1 MRVCGRG
8 GTMNRAKRLLFSI
21 LVILTVNGTVFPQTS
36 STSLQG
42 TVTDPSGS
50 AIAGATVVL
59 ANSESNLE
67 RTSETGMQG
76 EYRFIALPPGTYT
89 LTVTAKGFSRYQQ
102 TDLQLLVNTPAT
114 ANVGLKIGSASESIL
129 VTSEAPVLNLVDASI
144 GNPFNETQIK
154 QIPLDARNVPD
165 LLNLQAGVAYTGNRP
180 DMDSQTYKDQD
191 TRSGAV
197 NGARSDQSNI
207 TLDGV
212 DVNDLANG
220 YAFTSVLPV
229 TLDSVQE
236 FRVTTTN
243 YNADQG
249 DGSGAQ
255 VALITKSGTNNFH
268 GSAYEYHRNTYT
280 SASDYFLKA
289 PPKLIRNTFGASVG
303 GPIQKDRSFFFG
315 NYEGTRRR
323 EATSA
328 VRNIPTPSF
337 LDGVI
342 QYQCMVPP
350 PGNPPPCPASGSVLG
365 LSGKSYS
372 YQPGYYALGPSEIG

>member
-1 MRVCGRG
+1 
-8 GTMNRAKRLLFSI
+8 MNRAKCLLFSI
-21 LVILTVNGTVFPQTS
+21 LVILTVNGIVFPQTS

-50 AIAGATVVL
+50 AIAGASVVL
-59 ANSESNLE
+59 ANSESKLE
-67 RTSETGMQG
+67 RTMETGSQG
-76 EYRFIALPPGTYT
+76 EYRFFALPPGTYT

-114 ANVGLKIGSASESIL
+114 ANVPLKVGSASESIT
-129 VTSEAPVLNLVDASI
+129 VTSESSCLEPGRCLDWQSLQR
-144 GNPFNETQIK
+144 TQIK

-255 VALITKSGTNNFH
+255 VALITKSGTNQF
-268 GSAYEYHRNTYT
+268 SR
-280 SASDYFLKA
+280 
-289 PPKLIRNTFGASVG
+289 VC
-303 GPIQKDRSFFFG
+303 
-315 NYEGTRRR
+315 
-323 EATSA
+323 
-328 VRNIPTPSF
+328 V
-337 LDGVI
+337 
-342 QYQCMVPP
+342 
-350 PGNPPPCPASGSVLG
+350 
-365 LSGKSYS
+365 
-372 YQPGYYALGPSEIG
+372 